1 MLKRREDSAW
11 KQGLK
16 KFYGVSASRKW
27 QKLAADIECVAN
39 GLKPAYLLDTLSPN
53 PHLFRSFLDHVLSEQ
68 RGSGPQRSAVVQKWL
83 VELRVVSL
91 GSDVLLINKTAVEK
105 LFQSSCVYVDISET
119 ENRTRSEKP
128 DVHIRIHSSSDV
140 DEQCRHWYSTL
151 MATELQQTALE
162 PSKSNSVILL
172 SAPLEP
178 DLNVCTLFGRLLGY
192 PVVYWFPPSTDYCL
206 DYVDLVRHQV
216 TLSSGSHIL
225 GKVISHHASYLLI
238 ARKFRVPNQRY

>member
-1 MLKRREDSAW
+1 MLKRREDSTW
-11 KQGLK
+11 RQGLK

-27 QKLAADIECVAN
+27 QQLATDIECVAN
-39 GLKPAYLLDTLSPN
+39 GLKPAYLLDVLSPS
-53 PHLFRSFLDHVLSEQ
+53 PHLFRSFLDHVLCEQ
-68 RGSGPQRSAVVQKWL
+68 RGSDPQRSAVVQKWL

-119 ENRTRSEKP
+119 ENRSRSEKP
-128 DVHIRIHSSSDV
+128 DAHIRIHSSSDV
-140 DEQCRHWYSTL
+140 GEECRHWYSTL
-151 MATELQQTALE
+151 MATETAHE
-162 PSKSNSVILL
+162 PSKSNNSVILL
-172 SAPLEP
+172 TVPLDP

-216 TLSSGSHIL
+216 TLSSGSHSL
-225 GKVISHHASYLLI
+225 GKVISPPMHHRTY
-238 ARKFRVPNQRY
+238 